1 MSMKKPKPR
10 IAEDSGPMMKP
21 PKWIGKDGRRVY
33 RRITKALLPLGG
45 LDPRMHTAIC
55 EIFSVT
61 AAQTIS
67 AARQLVHNEESAA
80 AVRRVLRRLVQQV
93 KPGAEGSPNESRH

>member
-1 MSMKKPKPR
+1 MSMKKQKLR
-10 IAEDSGPMMKP
+10 IAEDSGPVMKP
-21 PKWIGKDGRRVY
+21 PRWIGKDGRRVY

-45 LDPRMHTAIC
+45 LDPRLHTAIC

-67 AARQLVHNEESAA
+67 AANELIHSEEAA
-80 AVRRVLRRLVQQV
+80 VAVRRVLRRLIQQV
-93 KPGAEGSPNESRH
+93 RLGAARKPE